1 MHATPTDSQ
10 VPRRHDAERALHL
23 IDLENLC
30 GDPAAPPPVALG
42 VLEAY
47 LARAGWRPGDQAV
60 IAANARLVL
69 AVAYHLPVP
78 ASVHAVSGT
87 DAAEVT
93 LLAGAPPEWVAARF
107 GRLCV
112 GSGDHLF
119 TARVGAVRRRG
130 VRVRVVSR
138 PDALSRRLAAA
149 ASEVCLLPAAPG
161 AAGRPRLPVPARRR
175 TVGGGTGGGVPTAR
189 LTGRSALTRAGASR

>member
-1 MHATPTDSQ
+1 MHTTATDSPC
-10 VPRRHDAERALHL
+10 PRLPDRDRALHL

-30 GDPAAPPPVALG
+30 GDPGAPPPVALG

-47 LARAGWRPGDQAV
+47 LACAGWRPGDQAV

-69 AVAYHLPVP
+69 GVAYHLPVP
-78 ASVHAVSGT
+78 ASVHAVRGA
-87 DAAEVT
+87 DGAELV
-93 LLAGAPPEWVAARF
+93 LLAGAAPEWVAARF

-119 TARVGAVRRRG
+119 TDRVVEVRRRG

-138 PDALSRRLAAA
+138 ADALSRRLAAA
-149 ASEVCLLPAAPG
+149 ASEVCRLPDLPG
-161 AAGRPRLPVPARRR
+161 VAGRPDVPDRSTPRTPTGRPTGGPPPARFPGRSRRR
-175 TVGGGTGGGVPTAR
+175 TVMVAR
-189 LTGRSALTRAGASR
+189 